1 MYRKRIE
8 YLQEWR
14 HRSDRK
20 PLVIR
25 GARQVGKS
33 WLVREFGKEFRNL
46 VEINFDETP
55 ESESLFRTNNIS
67 EVIQLIEAE
76 KGTDLI
82 PGHTLLFLD
91 EVQNA
96 PSVLPTLRYFYE
108 KAPEL
113 HVIAAGSLLDFL
125 LSESQ
130 FSMPV
135 GRIEFMFL
143 GPLSF
148 EEYLMASSEHRLLD
162 YINSLTLA
170 SMIPDSLHIKCL
182 SHLRNYFIVGG
193 MPEAVDL
200 WTTQKNLIQVQR
212 CHSNIRQTYEADFG
226 KYGVKANTEHL
237 RSVFRKLPRLIGNK
251 IRYVNID
258 RYEKPADLSKAIKR
272 LASAGILTLVYHSD
286 GNGIPLNAQRN
297 DKKFKSILLDTG
309 LYSAALSLR
318 LSDISDYENAILIN
332 SGALAEQFVGQ
343 QLLNLPMP
351 WEEPEVHYWHRE
363 KRGSSAEVDYL
374 ISIGTQVIPVE
385 VKAGKTGTLRSL
397 HVFACSKSSKVG
409 LRFNNDLP
417 SVTGV
422 NANPPGFAE
431 HEYTLISLPLYL
443 VEQAG
448 RLIGEFLQ
456 SVD

>member
-1 MYRKRIE
+1 MYREKIA

-14 HRSDRK
+14 HRTDRK
-20 PLVIR
+20 PLIVR

-33 WLVREFGKEFRNL
+33 WLVREFGKEFRNF

-55 ESESLFRTNNIS
+55 ESESLFQTNDIG

-76 KGTDLI
+76 RGTNLV
-82 PGHTLLFLD
+82 PGETLLFLD
-91 EVQNA
+91 EIQNA

-108 KAPEL
+108 KIPEL

-143 GPLSF
+143 APLSY
-148 EEYLMASSEHRLLD
+148 EEYLMASSEDRLLD
-162 YINSLTLA
+162 YIKSFTLKR
-170 SMIPDSLHIKCL
+170 SIPESIHRKCQTY
-182 SHLRNYFIVGG
+182 LRNYFIVGG

-200 WTTQKNLIQVQR
+200 WIQQKDLNQIQR
-212 CHSNIRQTYEADFG
+212 CHSNIRQTYEADFS
-226 KYGVKANTEHL
+226 KYSKKANPEHL
-237 RSVFRKLPRLIGNK
+237 RTVFRKLPRLIGNK

-258 RYEKPADLSKAIKR
+258 RYEKPADLSKAIKQ
-272 LASAGILTLVYHSD
+272 LSSAGIITLVYHSD

-297 DKKFKSILLDTG
+297 DRKFKAIFLDTG

-318 LSDISDYENAILIN
+318 LSDLSDLENALLIN

-351 WEEPEVHYWHRE
+351 WEEPEMHYWHRE

-374 ISIGTQVIPVE
+374 ISMGTEIIPVE
-385 VKAGKTGTLRSL
+385 VKAGKTGSLRSL
-397 HVFACSKSSKVG
+397 HVFACGKSSKLG
-409 LRFNNDLP
+409 LRFNNDVP
-417 SVTGV
+417 SATEVRV
-422 NANPPGFAE
+422 NLPGFTE
-431 HEYTLISLPLYL
+431 HKYTLISLPLYL
-443 VEQAG
+443 AGQADRLVDAMRQSG
-448 RLIGEFLQ
+448 R
-456 SVD
+456 